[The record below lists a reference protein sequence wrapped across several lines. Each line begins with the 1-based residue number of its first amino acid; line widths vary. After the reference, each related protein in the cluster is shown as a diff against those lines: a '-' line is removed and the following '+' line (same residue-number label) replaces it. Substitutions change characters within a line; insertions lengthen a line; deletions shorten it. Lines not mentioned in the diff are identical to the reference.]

1 MAAPAL
7 LSGARTIITVNNVV
21 VAVGHVMDYHVST
34 RHAPLDVVDQVI
46 PAELMPDKVMSS
58 ITIRTFRKPDED
70 SVTLGFATAAVDSPN
85 SQDAFSSSRYV
96 TIECR
101 DTQTDRTILYFPRA
115 VCEGRSGAVESEGL
129 WEETMSFTGIGFRD
143 GIVAQG
149 ILPSVAGLF
158 S

>member
-21 VAVGHVMDYHVST
+21 VAVGHVMDYHIGT
-34 RHAPLDVVDQVI
+34 AHAPLNVVDQVI
-46 PAELMPDKVMSS
+46 PAELMPATVESS
-58 ITIRTFRKPDED
+58 LTIRTYRKPDED
-70 SVTLGFATAAVDSPN
+70 SVTLGFATAAVDSAS

-101 DTQTDRTILYFPRA
+101 DNQTDRTILYVPRA
-115 VCEGRSGAVESEGL
+115 VCQGRSGSVESEGL
-129 WEETMSFTGIGFRD
+129 WEETMQFTGIGFRD

-149 ILPSVAGLF
+149 LLPAVQGLF